1 MRVLVNEN
9 KVKVADLNINPV
21 GLIPQ
26 KVLLRGV
33 RLTYQTDE
41 EGKRVSDEVIAVKY
55 DVVDPKTLGTMTIK
69 VETNKPIISPE
80 ELEASESPIT
90 LELPLDQIIIK
101 PYKVEFGSANV
112 SISAPMVKIAKN

>member
-1 MRVLVNEN
+1 MRVVINDN
-9 KVKVADLNINPV
+9 KIKVADLSINPI
-21 GLIPQ
+21 GIIPQ

-33 RLTYQTDE
+33 RLTYKTDE
-41 EGKRVSDEVIAVKY
+41 EGKRVSDEVVAVRY

-80 ELEASESPIT
+80 ELEASDTPIT
-90 LELPLDQIIIK
+90 LELPIDNVVIK

-112 SISAPMVKIAKN
+112 SISAPSVKIVKN

>member
-112 SISAPMVKIAKN
+112 SISAPTVKIAKN